1 MVIIVDASLAVKW
14 FLDEP
19 LSAAA
24 GEILA
29 LHTGNIIVP
38 DIMLVEVSGALVRNA
53 NVVKS
58 SRANTLIALNR
69 LETLFADSDIAA
81 RRTSSVEMRRC
92 ADLAIKL
99 GHPLKDCIYLALAME
114 LDCELMTADA
124 RFAEKAREVWDKV
137 RVLGA

>member
-1 MVIIVDASLAVKW
+1 VITVDASLAVKW
-14 FLDEP
+14 FLNEP

-29 LHTGNIIVP
+29 LHAGDIIVP

-53 NVVKS
+53 NVVKTN
-58 SRANTLIALNR
+58 RANVTIALNR
-69 LETLFADSDIAA
+69 LETLFADGDIAA
-81 RRTSSVEMRRC
+81 RRTSTVEMRQC

-114 LDCELMTADA
+114 LDCELVTCDA
-124 RFAEKAREVWDKV
+124 RFAEKAKSVWN
-137 RVLGA
+137 RVQVLKA

>member
-1 MVIIVDASLAVKW
+1 MIIVDASLAVKW

-19 LSAAA
+19 LSSAA

-29 LHTGNIIVP
+29 RHAGNIIVP

-58 SRANTLIALNR
+58 SHANILVALNR
-69 LETLFADSDIAA
+69 LETLFADGDIAA
-81 RRTSSVEMRRC
+81 RRTSSLEMRRC
-92 ADLAIKL
+92 ADLAIDL

-114 LDCELMTADA
+114 LECDLVTCDTK
-124 RFAEKAREVWDKV
+124 FAAKAQGVWD
-137 RVLGA
+137 RVLVLGD